1 MTNMG
6 NIRDTR
12 DCKGCGNGLKPKA
25 ITNRNQE
32 NTK

>member
-12 DCKGCGNGLKPKA
+12 DCKGCGNGLTELKT
-25 ITNRNQE
+25 ITKSNQE
-32 NTK
+32 KI